1 VSVLFVNVMLALTW
15 AFLTGSLTSDT
26 LVEGFIIGYLVL
38 WLASPLY
45 GPTVYFRKV
54 RQAISF
60 VLFFLR
66 ELLVATFRVAR
77 VVIDPN
83 LNIRPAIVAVPL
95 DLTNEFQITLL
106 ANLVT
111 LTPGSLTLDV
121 SDDRQVMY
129 VHAMYA
135 EDLEQYRQEIKQGF
149 ERRIGELFG
158 DRESAHRFSKSGD
171 TLHAGT
177 LD

>member
-1 VSVLFVNVMLALTW
+1 
-15 AFLTGSLTSDT
+15 
-26 LVEGFIIGYLVL
+26 
-38 WLASPLY
+38 
-45 GPTVYFRKV
+45 
-54 RQAISF
+54 

-129 VHAMYA
+129 VHAMHA